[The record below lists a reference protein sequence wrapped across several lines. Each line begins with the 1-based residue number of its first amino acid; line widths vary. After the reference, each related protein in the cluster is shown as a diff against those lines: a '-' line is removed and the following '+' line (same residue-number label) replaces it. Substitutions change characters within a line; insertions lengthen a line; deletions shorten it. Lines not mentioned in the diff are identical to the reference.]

1 MAKTLGQ
8 YAVHLTDDAGVL
20 HSFLPGDEVPDW
32 AAKRMGAHCFAT
44 GDADE
49 AAADGGDGGGE
60 DAAADGEGEG
70 SPSGGGDEPPPLAGP
85 GSGRDHWAAYARE
98 HQVAFG
104 DDDKRDQI
112 VDACREAGVRV
123 E

>member
-1 MAKTLGQ
+1 MTKTLGQ
-8 YAVHLTDDAGVL
+8 YAVHVRDTSGEL
-20 HSFLPGDEVPDW
+20 HSFLPGDDVPGW
-32 AAKRMGAHCFAT
+32 AEKLLGEHCFAT
-44 GDADE
+44 GDAE
-49 AAADGGDGGGE
+49 VAAADGG
-60 DAAADGEGEG
+60 GEG

-98 HQVAFG
+98 HHVAFD